1 MTIMQNADEDY
12 GDFHHL
18 WFIQSEELDQNLY
31 LVQQQLSQEHQL
43 RETALRSQLSH
54 RSGLGAAPNP
64 TFGLRTLD
72 DISERGSIAPTATPA
87 TVRGDLPPGSD
98 LSSSSGLVVS
108 SGFETLA
115 ISDAQRNPTFIGP
128 PRPPTTDVEMHNPG
142 GGSDPQQV
150 TDSSKQPELGGSE
163 GEGGPT
169 HPEGKGKGDSAKVQ
183 VGGGGSEGGAGNG
196 KRRFM
201 RYIT

>member
-1 MTIMQNADEDY
+1 MVD
-12 GDFHHL
+12 
-18 WFIQSEELDQNLY
+18 
-31 LVQQQLSQEHQL
+31 HQ
-43 RETALRSQLSH
+43 
-54 RSGLGAAPNP
+54 
-64 TFGLRTLD
+64 LRTLD
-72 DISERGSIAPTATPA
+72 D
-87 TVRGDLPPGSD
+87 LSD
-98 LSSSSGLVVS
+98 NLGSSSGLVVS

-128 PRPPTTDVEMHNPG
+128 PRPLTTDVEMHNPG

-196 KRRFM
+196 VSEL
-201 RYIT
+201 TDSNSNE

>member
-1 MTIMQNADEDY
+1 
-12 GDFHHL
+12 
-18 WFIQSEELDQNLY
+18 SEELDQNLY

-64 TFGLRTLD
+64 TFGGSSTSRFLENLWSIISYERSMISASEDPSHLQPPPRPSEATYRRVATL
-72 DISERGSIAPTATPA
+72 
-87 TVRGDLPPGSD
+87 
-98 LSSSSGLVVS
+98 
-108 SGFETLA
+108 LA

-196 KRRFM
+196 VKGECNGLVCHIRVSLSYLCCPILPR
-201 RYIT
+201 